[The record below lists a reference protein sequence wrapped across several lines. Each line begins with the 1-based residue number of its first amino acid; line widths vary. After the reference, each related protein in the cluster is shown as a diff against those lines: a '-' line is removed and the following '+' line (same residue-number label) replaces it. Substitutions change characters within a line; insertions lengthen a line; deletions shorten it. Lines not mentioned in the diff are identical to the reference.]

1 MKRLLLLLILVTIG
15 QISWAQKKVW
25 DIANMEGQI
34 SHSESE
40 FSRQK
45 DLRDNQAISTATQT
59 ASKNQ
64 GNTLKQTVKVI
75 HARLTNLGGLLAD
88 GKMLLNA
95 YSIVKDILTYED
107 KNLLILK
114 SEPVLI
120 PLAMQSQ
127 SQLIDRSKSLI
138 TFIELMALSAS
149 DLNAMKSTDRNSIIS
164 HVIIQLQ
171 TLRVQAIS
179 LNKSL
184 IWAENGAAI
193 KSTNPWQ
200 GYVNVDKKLGL
211 NILNDLKSFKN

>member
-1 MKRLLLLLILVTIG
+1 MKRLLLLLILATIG

-200 GYVNVDKKLGL
+200 GYVNVDKKLGS